1 MPVYFGNCS
10 MKKFNKIK
18 CFSYV
23 FTVILALGF
32 VLTACEK
39 PVVTLTTPES
49 VNGFKLNTYVQIDS
63 YTSVS
68 KNTLTEALNL
78 CDYYENIFSR
88 TKEDSELSKV
98 NSNQTT
104 SISKEMYELVSA
116 GLEYAA
122 LSNGAFDITRGS
134 VSRLWDF
141 TAESPKVPDSGRIAE
156 ALTHV
161 DYTRVSVSDNGDGTY
176 SISKPDD
183 VILDLGAVAKGY
195 IADKIKDFL
204 EENGVKRGIINL
216 GGNVLCIGK
225 KTNTDNFGI
234 GVRKPFAANN
244 EVLVALSVD
253 DSSVVSSGNYER
265 YFYADDGTF
274 YHHILNPATGYSY
287 DNDLSDVT
295 ILSKDSLTGDCLST
309 TCFCLGLDD
318 GMKLIESLDG
328 IEAVFVTNEGEIHY
342 SSGAKSYV
350 KS

>member
-1 MPVYFGNCS
+1 
-10 MKKFNKIK
+10 MKKLNKITY
-18 CFSYV
+18 FSYV
-23 FTVILALGF
+23 ILVILILGF
-32 VLTACEK
+32 LLAACQK
-39 PVVTLTTPES
+39 PAVTLTTPES
-49 VNGFKLNTYVQIDS
+49 VNGFKLNTFVQIDS
-63 YTSVS
+63 YSGIP
-68 KNTLTEALNL
+68 KKTLNEALNL

-88 TKEDSELSKV
+88 TKEDSELSRV

-104 SISKEMYELVSA
+104 DISKELYELISA

-122 LSNGAFDITRGS
+122 LSNGAFDITIGS
-134 VSRLWDF
+134 VSSLWDF
-141 TAESPKVPDSGRIAE
+141 TSESPKVPDSGRIAE

-161 DYTRVSVSDNGDGTY
+161 DYTMVSVSDNGDGTY

-204 EENGVKRGIINL
+204 EENGVKHAIINL

-309 TCFCLGLDD
+309 TCFCLGLED

-342 SSGAKSYV
+342 SSGAKAYV

>member
-1 MPVYFGNCS
+1 MPVYSGNYS

-39 PVVTLTTPES
+39 PAVTLTTPES
-49 VNGFKLNTYVQIDS
+49 VNGFKLNTFVQIDS

-98 NSNQTT
+98 NSN
-104 SISKEMYELVSA
+104 
-116 GLEYAA
+116 
-122 LSNGAFDITRGS
+122 GAFDITIGS

-204 EENGVKRGIINL
+204 EENGVKRAIINL

-295 ILSKDSLTGDCLST
+295 ILSKDSLTGDCVST
-309 TCFCLGLDD
+309 TCFCLGLED
-318 GMKLIESLDG
+318 GMKLIES

-342 SSGAKSYV
+342 SSGAKAYV

>member
-1 MPVYFGNCS
+1 
-10 MKKFNKIK
+10 
-18 CFSYV
+18 
-23 FTVILALGF
+23 
-32 VLTACEK
+32 
-39 PVVTLTTPES
+39 
-49 VNGFKLNTYVQIDS
+49 
-63 YTSVS
+63 
-68 KNTLTEALNL
+68 
-78 CDYYENIFSR
+78 
-88 TKEDSELSKV
+88 
-98 NSNQTT
+98 
-104 SISKEMYELVSA
+104 MYELVSA

-122 LSNGAFDITRGS
+122 LSNGAFDITIGS

-204 EENGVKRGIINL
+204 EENGVKRAIINL

-253 DSSVVSSGNYER
+253 DSSVDHLATMSGILMLMT
-265 YFYADDGTF
+265 TF

-309 TCFCLGLDD
+309 TCFCLGLNY

-342 SSGAKSYV
+342 SSGAKAYV

>member
-1 MPVYFGNCS
+1 

-122 LSNGAFDITRGS
+122 LSNGAFDITIGS

-141 TAESPKVPDSGRIAE
+141 TTESPKVPDSGRISE

-204 EENGVKRGIINL
+204 EENGVKRAIINL

-309 TCFCLGLDD
+309 TCFCLGLED

-342 SSGAKSYV
+342 SSGTKSYV

>member
-1 MPVYFGNCS
+1 

-23 FTVILALGF
+23 FTVILTLGF

-39 PVVTLTTPES
+39 PAVTLTTPES

-104 SISKEMYELVSA
+104 DISKEMYELVSA

-122 LSNGAFDITRGS
+122 LSNGAFDITIGS

-141 TAESPKVPDSGRIAE
+141 TTESPKVPDSGRIAE

-176 SISKPDD
+176 SISMPDD

-204 EENGVKRGIINL
+204 EENGVKRAIINL

-342 SSGAKSYV
+342 SSGAKAYV

>member
-1 MPVYFGNCS
+1 MPFKHGNYS
-10 MKKFNKIK
+10 MKKFNKITH
-18 CFSYV
+18 FSYLAV
-23 FTVILALGF
+23 LIILSSF
-32 VLTACEK
+32 MFTACQE
-39 PVVTLTTPES
+39 PAVTLTTPES
-49 VNGFKLNTYVQIDS
+49 VNGFKLNTFVQIDS

-68 KNTLTEALNL
+68 KNTLNDALNL

-88 TKEDSELSKV
+88 TKEDSELAKV

-104 SISKEMYELVSA
+104 SISKELYELISA

-122 LSNGAFDITRGS
+122 LSNGAFDITIGS
-134 VSRLWDF
+134 VSSLWDF
-141 TAESPKVPDSGRIAE
+141 TAESPKVPDSDKIAE
-156 ALTHV
+156 SLTHV
-161 DYTRVSVSDNGDGTY
+161 DYTKINVTDNGDGTY
-176 SISKPDD
+176 SIIKPDD

-204 EENGVKRGIINL
+204 EENGVKRAIINL

-225 KTNTDNFGI
+225 KTDTDNFGI

-244 EVLVALSVD
+244 EVLVALSID

-309 TCFCLGLDD
+309 TAFCLGLED

-328 IEAVFVTNEGEIHY
+328 IDAIFVTNEGEIHY
-342 SSGAKSYV
+342 SSGAKAYV
-350 KS
+350 KG

>member
-1 MPVYFGNCS
+1 
-10 MKKFNKIK
+10 MKKLNKITY
-18 CFSYV
+18 FSYV
-23 FTVILALGF
+23 ILGILILGF
-32 VLTACEK
+32 LLTACQK
-39 PVVTLTTPES
+39 PAVTLTTPES
-49 VNGFKLNTYVQIDS
+49 VNGFKLNTFVQIDS
-63 YTSVS
+63 YSGIP
-68 KNTLTEALNL
+68 KKTLNEALNL

-88 TKEDSELSKV
+88 TKEDSELSRV

-104 SISKEMYELVSA
+104 SISKELYELISA

-122 LSNGAFDITRGS
+122 LSNGAFDITIGS
-134 VSRLWDF
+134 VSKLWDF
-141 TAESPKVPDSGRIAE
+141 TAESPKVPDSGQIAE

-161 DYTRVSVSDNGDGTY
+161 DYTSVSVSDNGDGTY

-204 EENGVKRGIINL
+204 EENGVKRAIINL

-225 KTNTDNFGI
+225 KTDTDNFGI

-244 EVLVALSVD
+244 EVLVALSID

-342 SSGAKSYV
+342 SSGAKAYV

>member
-1 MPVYFGNCS
+1 MPVYSGNYS

-39 PVVTLTTPES
+39 PAVTLTTPES
-49 VNGFKLNTYVQIDS
+49 VNGFKLNTFVQIDS

-122 LSNGAFDITRGS
+122 LSNGAFDITIGS

-204 EENGVKRGIINL
+204 EEMKKVAAESYRVLKKDKFCAVLMGDTRQKGCMIPMSFDVMKTFQDAGFTLKELIIKEQHN
-216 GGNVLCIGK
+216 CK
-225 KTNTDNFGI
+225 
-234 GVRKPFAANN
+234 
-244 EVLVALSVD
+244 
-253 DSSVVSSGNYER
+253 
-265 YFYADDGTF
+265 
-274 YHHILNPATGYSY
+274 ATGYWKTNSVKY
-287 DNDLSDVT
+287 NFL
-295 ILSKDSLTGDCLST
+295 
-309 TCFCLGLDD
+309 
-318 GMKLIESLDG
+318 LIAHEYLF
-328 IEAVFVTNEGEIHY
+328 VFR
-342 SSGAKSYV
+342 K
-350 KS
+350 

>member
-1 MPVYFGNCS
+1 
-10 MKKFNKIK
+10 MKKLNKITY
-18 CFSYV
+18 FSYV
-23 FTVILALGF
+23 ILGILILGF
-32 VLTACEK
+32 LLTACQK
-39 PVVTLTTPES
+39 PAVNLTTPES
-49 VNGFKLNTYVQIDS
+49 VNGFKLNTFVQIDS
-63 YTSVS
+63 YSGIP
-68 KNTLTEALNL
+68 KKTLNEALNL

-88 TKEDSELSKV
+88 TKEDSELSRV

-104 SISKEMYELVSA
+104 DISKELYELISA

-122 LSNGAFDITRGS
+122 LSNGAFDITIGS
-134 VSRLWDF
+134 VSKLWDF
-141 TAESPKVPDSGRIAE
+141 TAESPKVPDSGQIAE

-161 DYTRVSVSDNGDGTY
+161 DYTSVSVSDNGDGTY

-204 EENGVKRGIINL
+204 EENGVKHAIINL

-253 DSSVVSSGNYER
+253 NSSVVSSGNYER

-295 ILSKDSLTGDCLST
+295 ILSKDSLSGDCLST

-342 SSGAKSYV
+342 SSGAKAYV

>member
-1 MPVYFGNCS
+1 MPVYSGNYS

-39 PVVTLTTPES
+39 PAVTLTTPES
-49 VNGFKLNTYVQIDS
+49 VNGFKLNTFVQIDS

-122 LSNGAFDITRGS
+122 LSNGAFDITIGS

-204 EENGVKRGIINL
+204 EENGVKRAIINL
-216 GGNVLCIGK
+216 GGNSLIVDTYRRIYSQSQQFRIYSL
-225 KTNTDNFGI
+225 TTQRRF
-234 GVRKPFAANN
+234 
-244 EVLVALSVD
+244 D
-253 DSSVVSSGNYER
+253 DSVTEHRSIVENICSGNWKE
-265 YFYADDGTF
+265 ADRVNKIHLALAREEIIQHF
-274 YHHILNPATGYSY
+274 E
-287 DNDLSDVT
+287 
-295 ILSKDSLTGDCLST
+295 SK
-309 TCFCLGLDD
+309 
-318 GMKLIESLDG
+318 K
-328 IEAVFVTNEGEIHY
+328 AVEEEQENE
-342 SSGAKSYV
+342 
-350 KS
+350 

>member
-1 MPVYFGNCS
+1 
-10 MKKFNKIK
+10 MKKLNKITY
-18 CFSYV
+18 FSYV
-23 FTVILALGF
+23 ILGILILGF
-32 VLTACEK
+32 LLTACQK
-39 PVVTLTTPES
+39 PAVTLTTPES
-49 VNGFKLNTYVQIDS
+49 VNGFKLNTFVQIDS
-63 YTSVS
+63 YSGIP
-68 KNTLTEALNL
+68 KKTLNEALNL

-88 TKEDSELSKV
+88 TKEDSELSRV

-104 SISKEMYELVSA
+104 DISKELYELISA

-122 LSNGAFDITRGS
+122 LSNGAFDITIGS
-134 VSRLWDF
+134 VSSLWDF
-141 TAESPKVPDSGRIAE
+141 TAESPKVPDNGRIAE

-161 DYTRVSVSDNGDGTY
+161 DYTSVSVSDNGDGTY

-204 EENGVKRGIINL
+204 EENGVKRAIINL

-225 KTNTDNFGI
+225 KTDTDNFGI

-253 DSSVVSSGNYER
+253 NSSVVSSGNYER

-342 SSGAKSYV
+342 SSGAKAYV
-350 KS
+350 KG

>member
-1 MPVYFGNCS
+1 
-10 MKKFNKIK
+10 MKKLNKITY
-18 CFSYV
+18 FSYV
-23 FTVILALGF
+23 ILGILILGF
-32 VLTACEK
+32 LLTACQK
-39 PVVTLTTPES
+39 PAVNLTTPES
-49 VNGFKLNTYVQIDS
+49 VNGFKLNTFVQIDS
-63 YTSVS
+63 YSGIP
-68 KNTLTEALNL
+68 KKTLNEALNL

-88 TKEDSELSKV
+88 TKEDSELSRV

-104 SISKEMYELVSA
+104 DISKELYELISA

-122 LSNGAFDITRGS
+122 LSNGAFDITIGS
-134 VSRLWDF
+134 VSKLWDF
-141 TAESPKVPDSGRIAE
+141 TAESPKVPDSGQIAE

-161 DYTRVSVSDNGDGTY
+161 DYTSVSVSDNGDGTY

-204 EENGVKRGIINL
+204 EENGVKHAIINL

-244 EVLVALSVD
+244 EVLVALSID

-309 TCFCLGLDD
+309 TCFCLGLED

-342 SSGAKSYV
+342 SSGAKAYV
-350 KS
+350 KG

>member
-1 MPVYFGNCS
+1 

-104 SISKEMYELVSA
+104 DISKEMYELVSA

-122 LSNGAFDITRGS
+122 LSNGAFDITIGS
-134 VSRLWDF
+134 VSSLWDF
-141 TAESPKVPDSGRIAE
+141 TSESPKVPDSGRIAE

-204 EENGVKRGIINL
+204 EENGVKRAIINL

>member
-1 MPVYFGNCS
+1 
-10 MKKFNKIK
+10 MKKLNKITY
-18 CFSYV
+18 FSYV
-23 FTVILALGF
+23 ILVILILGF
-32 VLTACEK
+32 LLAACQK
-39 PVVTLTTPES
+39 PAVTLTTPES
-49 VNGFKLNTYVQIDS
+49 VNGFKLNTFVQIDS
-63 YTSVS
+63 YSGIP
-68 KNTLTEALNL
+68 KKTLNEALNL

-88 TKEDSELSKV
+88 TKEDSELSRV

-104 SISKEMYELVSA
+104 DISKELYELISA

-122 LSNGAFDITRGS
+122 LSNGAFDITIGS
-134 VSRLWDF
+134 VSSLWDF

-204 EENGVKRGIINL
+204 EENGVKHAIINL

-244 EVLVALSVD
+244 EVLVD

-309 TCFCLGLDD
+309 TCFCLGLED
-318 GMKLIESLDG
+318 GMKLIESFDG

-342 SSGAKSYV
+342 SSGAKTYV

>member
-1 MPVYFGNCS
+1 
-10 MKKFNKIK
+10 MKKLNKITY
-18 CFSYV
+18 FSYV
-23 FTVILALGF
+23 ILGILILGF
-32 VLTACEK
+32 LLTACQK
-39 PVVTLTTPES
+39 PAVNLTTPES
-49 VNGFKLNTYVQIDS
+49 VNGFKLNTFVQIDS
-63 YTSVS
+63 YSGIP
-68 KNTLTEALNL
+68 KKTLNEALNL

-88 TKEDSELSKV
+88 TKEDSELSRV

-104 SISKEMYELVSA
+104 DISKELYELISA

-122 LSNGAFDITRGS
+122 LSNGAFDITIGS
-134 VSRLWDF
+134 VSKLWDF
-141 TAESPKVPDSGRIAE
+141 TAESPKVPDSGQIAE

-161 DYTRVSVSDNGDGTY
+161 DYTSVSVSDNGDGTY

-204 EENGVKRGIINL
+204 EENGVKRAIINL

-244 EVLVALSVD
+244 EVLVALSID

-274 YHHILNPATGYSY
+274 YHHILNPTTGYSY

-309 TCFCLGLDD
+309 TCFCLGLED

-328 IEAVFVTNEGEIHY
+328 IEAIFVTNEGEIHY
-342 SSGAKSYV
+342 SSGAKAYV

>member
-1 MPVYFGNCS
+1 

-23 FTVILALGF
+23 FTVILTLGF

-39 PVVTLTTPES
+39 PAVTLTTPES
-49 VNGFKLNTYVQIDS
+49 VNGFKLNTFVQIDS

-122 LSNGAFDITRGS
+122 LSNGAFDITIGS

-141 TAESPKVPDSGRIAE
+141 TAESPKVPDSGHIAE

-161 DYTRVSVSDNGDGTY
+161 DYTRVSVYDNGDGTY

-204 EENGVKRGIINL
+204 KKNGVKRAIINL

-225 KTNTDNFGI
+225 KTNTNDFGI

-244 EVLVALSVD
+244 EVLVALLVD

-342 SSGAKSYV
+342 SSGAKAYV

>member
-1 MPVYFGNCS
+1 

-23 FTVILALGF
+23 FTVILTLGF

-39 PVVTLTTPES
+39 PAVTLTTPES
-49 VNGFKLNTYVQIDS
+49 VNSFKLNTFVQIDS

-122 LSNGAFDITRGS
+122 LSNGAFDITIGS

-141 TAESPKVPDSGRIAE
+141 TAESPKVPDSGHIAE

-161 DYTRVSVSDNGDGTY
+161 DYTRVSVSDNGNGTD
-176 SISKPDD
+176 SISKPDY

-204 EENGVKRGIINL
+204 EENGVKRAIINL

-342 SSGAKSYV
+342 SSGAKAYV

>member
-1 MPVYFGNCS
+1 
-10 MKKFNKIK
+10 MKKLNKITY
-18 CFSYV
+18 FSYV
-23 FTVILALGF
+23 ILGILILGF
-32 VLTACEK
+32 LLTACQK
-39 PVVTLTTPES
+39 PAVTLTTPES
-49 VNGFKLNTYVQIDS
+49 VNGFKLNTFAQIDS
-63 YTSVS
+63 YSGIP
-68 KNTLTEALNL
+68 KKTLNEALNL

-88 TKEDSELSKV
+88 TKEDSELSRV

-104 SISKEMYELVSA
+104 DISKELYELISA

-122 LSNGAFDITRGS
+122 LSNGAFDITIGS
-134 VSRLWDF
+134 VSKLWDF
-141 TAESPKVPDSGRIAE
+141 TAESPKVPDSGQIAE

-161 DYTRVSVSDNGDGTY
+161 DYTSVSVSDNGDGTY

-204 EENGVKRGIINL
+204 EENGVKHAIINL

-244 EVLVALSVD
+244 EVLVALSID

-309 TCFCLGLDD
+309 TCFCLGLED

-342 SSGAKSYV
+342 SSGAKAYV

>member
-1 MPVYFGNCS
+1 
-10 MKKFNKIK
+10 MKKLNKITY
-18 CFSYV
+18 FSYV
-23 FTVILALGF
+23 ILGILILGF
-32 VLTACEK
+32 LLTACQK
-39 PVVTLTTPES
+39 PAVTLTTPES
-49 VNGFKLNTYVQIDS
+49 VNGFKLNTFVQIDS
-63 YTSVS
+63 YSGIP
-68 KNTLTEALNL
+68 KKTLNEALNL

-88 TKEDSELSKV
+88 TKEDSELSRV

-104 SISKEMYELVSA
+104 DISKELYELISA

-122 LSNGAFDITRGS
+122 LSNGAFDITIGS
-134 VSRLWDF
+134 VSSLWDF
-141 TAESPKVPDSGRIAE
+141 TAESPKVPDSGQIAE

-161 DYTRVSVSDNGDGTY
+161 DYTSVSVSDNGDGTY

-204 EENGVKRGIINL
+204 EENGVKHAIINL

-295 ILSKDSLTGDCLST
+295 ILSKGSLTGDCLST

-342 SSGAKSYV
+342 SSGAKAYV

>member
-1 MPVYFGNCS
+1 

-104 SISKEMYELVSA
+104 DISKEMYELVSA

-122 LSNGAFDITRGS
+122 LSNGAFDITIGS
-134 VSRLWDF
+134 VSSLWDF
-141 TAESPKVPDSGRIAE
+141 TSESPKVPDSGRIAE

-204 EENGVKRGIINL
+204 EENGVKRAIINL

-295 ILSKDSLTGDCLST
+295 ILSKDSLIGDCLST

>member
-1 MPVYFGNCS
+1 
-10 MKKFNKIK
+10 
-18 CFSYV
+18 
-23 FTVILALGF
+23 
-32 VLTACEK
+32 
-39 PVVTLTTPES
+39 
-49 VNGFKLNTYVQIDS
+49 
-63 YTSVS
+63 
-68 KNTLTEALNL
+68 
-78 CDYYENIFSR
+78 
-88 TKEDSELSKV
+88 
-98 NSNQTT
+98 
-104 SISKEMYELVSA
+104 MYELVSA

-122 LSNGAFDITRGS
+122 LSNGAFDITIGS

-195 IADKIKDFL
+195 IADKIKDFF
-204 EENGVKRGIINL
+204 EENGVKRAIINL

-328 IEAVFVTNEGEIHY
+328 IEAIFVTNEGEIHY
-342 SSGAKSYV
+342 SSGAKAYV

>member
-1 MPVYFGNCS
+1 MPVYSGDYS

-39 PVVTLTTPES
+39 PAVTLTTPES
-49 VNGFKLNTYVQIDS
+49 VNGFKLNTFVQIDS

-122 LSNGAFDITRGS
+122 LSNGAFDITIGS

-176 SISKPDD
+176 LISKPDD

-204 EENGVKRGIINL
+204 EEMKTVAQESYRVLKKDKFCAVLMGDTRQKGHMIPISFDVMRVFEDAGFKLKELIIKEQHN
-216 GGNVLCIGK
+216 CK
-225 KTNTDNFGI
+225 
-234 GVRKPFAANN
+234 
-244 EVLVALSVD
+244 
-253 DSSVVSSGNYER
+253 
-265 YFYADDGTF
+265 
-274 YHHILNPATGYSY
+274 ATGYWKTNSVKY
-287 DNDLSDVT
+287 NFL
-295 ILSKDSLTGDCLST
+295 
-309 TCFCLGLDD
+309 
-318 GMKLIESLDG
+318 LIAHEYLF
-328 IEAVFVTNEGEIHY
+328 VFR
-342 SSGAKSYV
+342 K
-350 KS
+350 

>member
-1 MPVYFGNCS
+1 MPVYSGNYS

-18 CFSYV
+18 CFSYA
-23 FTVILALGF
+23 FTVILTLSF
-32 VLTACEK
+32 LLTACEK
-39 PVVTLTTPES
+39 PAVTLTTPES
-49 VNGFKLNTYVQIDS
+49 VNGFKLNTFVQIDS

-122 LSNGAFDITRGS
+122 LSNGAFDITIGN

-141 TAESPKVPDSGRIAE
+141 TAESPKVPDSGHIAE

-183 VILDLGAVAKGY
+183 VILDL
-195 IADKIKDFL
+195 
-204 EENGVKRGIINL
+204 
-216 GGNVLCIGK
+216 
-225 KTNTDNFGI
+225 
-234 GVRKPFAANN
+234 
-244 EVLVALSVD
+244 
-253 DSSVVSSGNYER
+253 
-265 YFYADDGTF
+265 
-274 YHHILNPATGYSY
+274 
-287 DNDLSDVT
+287 
-295 ILSKDSLTGDCLST
+295 
-309 TCFCLGLDD
+309 
-318 GMKLIESLDG
+318 
-328 IEAVFVTNEGEIHY
+328 
-342 SSGAKSYV
+342 
-350 KS
+350 

>member
-1 MPVYFGNCS
+1 
-10 MKKFNKIK
+10 MKKLNKITY
-18 CFSYV
+18 FSYV
-23 FTVILALGF
+23 ILGILILGF
-32 VLTACEK
+32 LLTACQK
-39 PVVTLTTPES
+39 PAVTLTTPES
-49 VNGFKLNTYVQIDS
+49 VNGFKLNTFAQIDS
-63 YTSVS
+63 YSGIP
-68 KNTLTEALNL
+68 KKTLNEALNL

-88 TKEDSELSKV
+88 TKEDSELSRV

-104 SISKEMYELVSA
+104 DISKELYELISA

-122 LSNGAFDITRGS
+122 LSNGAFDITIGS
-134 VSRLWDF
+134 VSKLWDF
-141 TAESPKVPDSGRIAE
+141 TAESPKVPDSGQIAE

-161 DYTRVSVSDNGDGTY
+161 DYTSVSVSDNGDGTY

-204 EENGVKRGIINL
+204 EENGVKHAIINL

-244 EVLVALSVD
+244 EVLVALSID

-328 IEAVFVTNEGEIHY
+328 IEAIFVTNEGEIHY
-342 SSGAKSYV
+342 SSGAKAYV
-350 KS
+350 KG

>member
-1 MPVYFGNCS
+1 

-122 LSNGAFDITRGS
+122 LSNGALDCGTSPRNHRKF
-134 VSRLWDF
+134 L
-141 TAESPKVPDSGRIAE
+141 TADVLPK
-156 ALTHV
+156 L
-161 DYTRVSVSDNGDGTY
+161 
-176 SISKPDD
+176 
-183 VILDLGAVAKGY
+183 
-195 IADKIKDFL
+195 
-204 EENGVKRGIINL
+204 
-216 GGNVLCIGK
+216 
-225 KTNTDNFGI
+225 
-234 GVRKPFAANN
+234 
-244 EVLVALSVD
+244 
-253 DSSVVSSGNYER
+253 
-265 YFYADDGTF
+265 
-274 YHHILNPATGYSY
+274 
-287 DNDLSDVT
+287 
-295 ILSKDSLTGDCLST
+295 
-309 TCFCLGLDD
+309 
-318 GMKLIESLDG
+318 
-328 IEAVFVTNEGEIHY
+328 
-342 SSGAKSYV
+342 
-350 KS
+350 

>member
-1 MPVYFGNCS
+1 

-39 PVVTLTTPES
+39 PAVTLTTPES
-49 VNGFKLNTYVQIDS
+49 VNGFKLNTFVQIDS

-68 KNTLTEALNL
+68 KNTL
-78 CDYYENIFSR
+78 
-88 TKEDSELSKV
+88 KEDSELSKV

-122 LSNGAFDITRGS
+122 LSNGAFDITIGS

-204 EENGVKRGIINL
+204 EENGVKRAIINL

-295 ILSKDSLTGDCLST
+295 ILSNDSLTGDCLST
-309 TCFCLGLDD
+309 TCFCLGLED

-342 SSGAKSYV
+342 SSGAKAYV